1 MKRFLKLAPVLLLP
15 AIASASTVWKGDF
28 ETGDLSQ
35 WTRAQSVAA
44 DRLQVVSD
52 IRREGSKALKV
63 TVRQGD
69 NPISASGNRNE
80 VVYLTEEAQGSEY
93 YYKWSTLFPSNYPIA
108 NTWQLFAQW
117 HQEGCCGS
125 PPLEFYVIGQQMY
138 LRAGGGNGKIIW
150 NGPLVRG
157 QWNDFV
163 MHVKWSSNPKVGFV
177 ELYRNGKLVAP
188 KTYAATQ
195 FGGERNYLKLGLYR
209 DNSISQVGVVYHDG
223 FAMGTTL
230 DDVMPPPAP
239 AQEPE
244 LAQAPAPAV
253 NESTPPAG
261 NESTSPAVN
270 ESTPPAEQTPA
281 PTPSVNPP
289 APSQQPGT
297 SSLPG
302 DPYASA
308 EDLQAGQGCGASA
321 SGGMPVMAAAV
332 ALALVMLMRRKPAL
346 AKARAPKR

>member
-35 WTRAQSVAA
+35 WSRAQSVAD

-52 IRREGSKALKV
+52 VTREGSKALKV

-69 NPISASGNRNE
+69 NPIAASGNRNE
-80 VVYLTEEAQGSEY
+80 VLYLTEEAQGSEY
-93 YYKWSTLFPSNYPIA
+93 YYKWSTLFPDNYPIA

-125 PPLEFYVIGQQMY
+125 PPLEFYVVGQEMF
-138 LRAGGGNGKIIW
+138 LRAGGSDGKIIW
-150 NGPLVRG
+150 SGPLVRG

-163 MHVKWSSNPKVGFV
+163 LHVKWSSDSRVGFV
-177 ELYRNGKLVAP
+177 ELYKDGKLAAP

-230 DDVMPPPAP
+230 DDVMPPAP
-239 AQEPE
+239 
-244 LAQAPAPAV
+244 V
-253 NESTPPAG
+253 
-261 NESTSPAVN
+261 
-270 ESTPPAEQTPA
+270 AETTPA
-281 PTPSVNPP
+281 PPPVSLPTPPVQQTPPSTSVNPP
-289 APSQQPGT
+289 ATPQQPGT
-297 SSLPG
+297 SVSLPG
-302 DPYASA
+302 DPNAPSG
-308 EDLQAGQGCGASA
+308 DLQAGQGCGASA
-321 SGGMPVMAAAV
+321 SGGMPVMAAAM
-332 ALALVMLMRRKPAL
+332 ALALVLLMRRKPAM

>member
-15 AIASASTVWKGDF
+15 ALASASTVWKGDF

-35 WTRAQSVAA
+35 WSRAQSVAA
-44 DRLQVVSD
+44 DRLQIVSD
-52 IRREGSKALKV
+52 VTREGSKALKV

-69 NPISASGNRNE
+69 NPIAASGNRNE
-80 VVYLTEEAQGSEY
+80 VLYLTEEAQGSEY
-93 YYKWSTLFPSNYPIA
+93 YYKWSTLFPENYPIA

-125 PPLEFYVIGQQMY
+125 PPLEFYVVGQELH
-138 LRAGGGNGKIIW
+138 LRAGGSEGKIIW
-150 NGPLVRG
+150 TGPLVRG

-163 MHVKWSSNPKVGFV
+163 LHVKWSSDPRVGFV
-177 ELYRNGKLVAP
+177 ELYRNGELVAP

-230 DDVMPPPAP
+230 EDVMPPPP
-239 AQEPE
+239 A
-244 LAQAPAPAV
+244 APAPDPVPPAV
-253 NESTPPAG
+253 SLPTPPVQ
-261 NESTSPAVN
+261 P
-270 ESTPPAEQTPA
+270 TPS

-289 APSQQPGT
+289 STGQQT
-297 SSLPG
+297 STASLPG
-302 DPYASA
+302 DPNGSPG
-308 EDLQAGQGCGASA
+308 DLQAGQGCGASA
-321 SGGMPVMAAAV
+321 TGGMPVMAAAL
-332 ALALVMLMRRKPAL
+332 ALAMGLLMRRKPAL
-346 AKARAPKR
+346 AKARARKR

>member
-15 AIASASTVWKGDF
+15 ALASASTLWKGDF

-44 DRLQVVSD
+44 DRLQIVSD
-52 IRREGSKALKV
+52 VTREGRSALKV

-93 YYKWSTLFPSNYPIA
+93 YYKWSTLFPSNYPIS

-125 PPLEFYVIGQQMY
+125 PPLEFYVIGEEMH
-138 LRAGGGNGKIIW
+138 LRAGGSDGKIIW
-150 NGPLVRG
+150 TGPLVRG

-163 MHVKWSSNPKVGFV
+163 MHVKWSSDSRVGFV
-177 ELYRNGKLVAP
+177 ELYRNGTLVAP

-209 DNSISQVGVVYHDG
+209 DSHISQVGVVYHDG

-230 DDVMPPPAP
+230 EDVMPPPPAP
-239 AQEPE
+239 PVATEPE
-244 LAQAPAPAV
+244 PVPPAV
-253 NESTPPAG
+253 NLPTPP
-261 NESTSPAVN
+261 VQ
-270 ESTPPAEQTPA
+270 QTPA
-281 PTPSVNPP
+281 PTTPSVNPP
-289 APSQQPGT
+289 ATSQQPGS

-302 DPYASA
+302 DPTDGSG
-308 EDLQAGQGCGASA
+308 DLQAGQGCGASA
-321 SGGMPVMAAAV
+321 TGGMPVMAAAV
-332 ALALVMLMRRKPAL
+332 ALALWMLTRRKPVP
-346 AKARAPKR
+346 AKARARKR

>member
-1 MKRFLKLAPVLLLP
+1 VKRFLKLAPVLLLP
-15 AIASASTVWKGDF
+15 AIASASTLWKGDF

-35 WTRAQSVAA
+35 WTRAQSVAS

-52 IRREGSKALKV
+52 VTREGSKALKV

-69 NPISASGNRNE
+69 NPIAASGNRNE

-93 YYKWSTLFPSNYPIA
+93 YYKWSTLFPDNYPIA

-125 PPLEFYVIGQQMY
+125 PPLEFYVVGQELH
-138 LRAGGGNGKIIW
+138 LRAGGSEGKIIW
-150 NGPLVRG
+150 TGPLVRG

-163 MHVKWSSNPKVGFV
+163 LHVKWSSDPNVGFV

-230 DDVMPPPAP
+230 EDVMPPPP
-239 AQEPE
+239 EPE
-244 LAQAPAPAV
+244 AAPEPAPAPALNV
-253 NESTPPAG
+253 STPP
-261 NESTSPAVN
+261 TQ
-270 ESTPPAEQTPA
+270 QTPA

-289 APSQQPGT
+289 APSQQPST

-302 DPYASA
+302 DPNGSA
-308 EDLQAGQGCGASA
+308 GDLQAGQGCGASA
-321 SGGMPVMAAAV
+321 TGGMPVMAAAV
-332 ALALVMLMRRKPAL
+332 ALALGVLMRRKPAL